1 MLLPTQQSYGLA
13 ATNMMQSMLDGIE
26 EQRRQDEEQRT
37 GRERDKLTEARVSAS
52 EDAKR
57 AREKIASALF
67 GTGNA
72 DPAEL
77 KMDLVERLANE
88 LGLDTDDA
96 RSSYKL
102 GRALEEALKGMAP
115 NDVKALSEKIGFA
128 DLGISMDTLLNAI
141 KNPYGD
147 DNERLTEA
155 LIKKANGGK
164 LGTQVERV
172 VQRMEDTADPKTL
185 EELKLGPQGYDPTR
199 IEDDET
205 RAERL
210 DDIQA
215 AEAGKKLEDVQ
226 TAQDDIE
233 EKNDH
238 HAAEATS
245 GADHGDTDVSTE
257 AAASLA
263 VLAAAAEQVEDAAD
277 EEKDESIGIL
287 PVRTDDIG
295 LYELVKQAA

>member
-13 ATNMMQSMLDGIE
+13 ATNAMQSMLDGIA

-37 GRERDKLTEARVSAS
+37 GKERDKLTEARLSAS

-72 DPAEL
+72 DPAAL

-88 LGLDTDDA
+88 LGLDTDEA

-115 NDVKALSEKIGFA
+115 NDVRDLSEKIGFA
-128 DLGISMDTLLNAI
+128 DLGISMNTLLNAI

-147 DNERLTEA
+147 DNERLSEA

-164 LGTQVERV
+164 LGTEVERV
-172 VQRMEDTADPKTL
+172 VQRMEDTADPKSL

-199 IEDDET
+199 VEDAET
-205 RAERL
+205 RAERR
-210 DDIQA
+210 DAIQS
-215 AEAGKKLEDVQ
+215 AEAGEKLKDVQ
-226 TAQDDIE
+226 ENQDAVE
-233 EKNDH
+233 EKNDEL
-238 HAAEATS
+238 AAKATDDGAKSAEAP
-245 GADHGDTDVSTE
+245 
-257 AAASLA
+257 ASLA
-263 VLAAAAEQVEDAAD
+263 LLAAAAEKV
-277 EEKDESIGIL
+277 KDGEGNGDDGDIL
-287 PVRTDDIG
+287 PVVTDEIG
-295 LYELVKQAA
+295 LYELRKKAA

>member
-1 MLLPTQQSYGLA
+1 MLLPTQQSYGLT
-13 ATNMMQSMLDGIE
+13 ATNTMQSMLDGME

-37 GRERDKLTEARVSAS
+37 GKERDKLTEARLSAS

-57 AREKIASALF
+57 AREKIATALF

-72 DPAEL
+72 DPAAL
-77 KMDLVERLANE
+77 KMDLVERLADE
-88 LGLDTDDA
+88 LGLDTDEA

-115 NDVKALSEKIGFA
+115 NDVRALSEKIGFA

-147 DNERLTEA
+147 DNERLSEA

-164 LGTQVERV
+164 LGTEVERV
-172 VQRMEDTADPKTL
+172 VQRMEDTADPKSL

-199 IEDDET
+199 VEDAGT

-210 DDIQA
+210 EDIQA
-215 AEAGKKLEDVQ
+215 AEAGQKLEDVQ
-226 TAQDDIE
+226 ENQDAVE
-233 EKNDH
+233 EKNDEL
-238 HAAEATS
+238 AANPTDDGAENVEA
-245 GADHGDTDVSTE
+245 ST
-257 AAASLA
+257 SLA
-263 VLAAAAEQVEDAAD
+263 ILAADAEKAEDAG
-277 EEKDESIGIL
+277 EESNDGIL
-287 PVRTDDIG
+287 PVVTDEIG
-295 LYELVKQAA
+295 LYELRKKAA

>member
-13 ATNMMQSMLDGIE
+13 ATNTMQSMLDGIE
-26 EQRRQDEEQRT
+26 EQRKQNEEQRT
-37 GRERDKLTEARVSAS
+37 GKERDKLTEARLSAS

-57 AREKIASALF
+57 AREKIATALF

-72 DPAEL
+72 DPAAL
-77 KMDLVERLANE
+77 KMDLVERLADE
-88 LGLDTDDA
+88 LGLDTDEA

-115 NDVKALSEKIGFA
+115 NDVRDLSEKIGFA

-147 DNERLTEA
+147 DNERLSEA

-164 LGTQVERV
+164 LGTEVERV
-172 VQRMEDTADPKTL
+172 VQRMEDTADPKSL

-199 IEDDET
+199 VEDAET

-210 DDIQA
+210 EDIQA
-215 AEAGKKLEDVQ
+215 AEAGQKLEDVQ
-226 TAQDDIE
+226 ENQDEVE
-233 EKNDH
+233 EKNDELG
-238 HAAEATS
+238 AKPTDD
-245 GADHGDTDVSTE
+245 GADATE
-257 AAASLA
+257 AASALA
-263 VLAAAAEQVEDAAD
+263 ILAADAEKAEDAGED
-277 EEKDESIGIL
+277 DTGIL
-287 PVRTDDIG
+287 PVVTDEIG
-295 LYELVKQAA
+295 LYELRKKAA